1 MDENKQLKKTG
12 KGPVRNEKFYKYTPC
27 ASESFDQIIED
38 KFMTA
43 AKFSMEVEE
52 IVKTNQGGL
61 NYIDAVLVYCEENE
75 IELENVSKLISKPLK
90 EKLKVDAQRMNFM
103 KRTSRA
109 RLPL

>member
-1 MDENKQLKKTG
+1 MEQTKKIQKTSLP
-12 KGPVRNEKFYKYTPC
+12 KGETF
-27 ASESFDQIIED
+27 EQFIED

-43 AKFSMEVEE
+43 TKFSMEVEE
-52 IVKTNQGGL
+52 IVRSNNGGL
-61 NYIDAVLVYCEENE
+61 NYIEAILVYCEKYN

-103 KRTSRA
+103 KKSSRA

>member
-1 MDENKQLKKTG
+1 MDSNKQLKKSG
-12 KGPVRNEKFYKYTPC
+12 KGPVRNEHFYKNSPY
-27 ASESFDQIIED
+27 ASECFDQLIED

-61 NYIDAVLVYCEENE
+61 NYIDAVLVYCEENQ